1 MIVLYLRAI
10 VFYLMTYQN
19 SLDFA
24 KQLDQEDPIS
34 YLRNEFH
41 IPKDKHGKEWLY
53 FTGNSLGLQPKIT
66 SKYID
71 QELDDWANFGV
82 EGHFEAKNPWL
93 SYHELLTDK
102 MAKIVGAKPIEV
114 VVMNTLTTN
123 LHLLMVSF
131 YQPSKTKYKIII
143 ESDAFPSD
151 RYAVQSQLSFH
162 GFDPDEALIEWKP
175 KEGKE
180 LLELE
185 DLKSIL
191 DSQGDEVALLLIGG
205 VNYYTGQY
213 LDIKKIAELGH
224 AKKCMVGID
233 LAHGAGNIQPNLH
246 NSSIDFAAWCT
257 YKYLNSG
264 PGSLSGLFVHEK
276 HAQRKDLPRFAGWW
290 NHNKETRFNMRQPF
304 DVMSG
309 AEGWQLSNPPILSM
323 AAIKASLDIFEKVG
337 MDALVKKSKKLTGF
351 FEYLVNEIASDTI
364 KIITPT
370 NPNERGCQLSLQVK
384 NADKNLHKKLTEN
397 NIITDWREP
406 DVIRCAPVP
415 MYTSFEDVYHMV
427 TILESLL

>member
-19 SLDFA
+19 SLDYA

-34 YLRNEFH
+34 YLRNQFH
-41 IPKDKHGKEWLY
+41 IPRDKHGKEWLY

-66 SKYID
+66 SKYIE

-93 SYHELLTDK
+93 SYHELLTDT
-102 MAKIVGAKPIEV
+102 MAKVVGAKPVEV

-162 GFDPDEALIEWKP
+162 GFDPEEALIEWKP

-246 NSSIDFAAWCT
+246 DSSIDFAAWCT

-304 DVMSG
+304 DVMEG

-323 AAIKASLDIFEKVG
+323 AAVKASLDIFEKVG

-384 NADKNLHKKLTEN
+384 NTDKNLHKKLTEN

>member
-10 VFYLMTYQN
+10 VFYLMNYQN

-41 IPKDKHGKEWLY
+41 IPRDKEGKEWLY

-66 SKYID
+66 SKYIE

-93 SYHELLTDK
+93 SYHELLTDT
-102 MAKIVGAKPIEV
+102 MAKVVGAKPVEV

-123 LHLLMVSF
+123 IHLLMVSF

-162 GFDPDEALIEWKP
+162 GFDPEEALIEWKP

-337 MDALVKKSKKLTGF
+337 MGALVKKSKKLTGF

>member
-10 VFYLMTYQN
+10 VFYLMNYQN

-41 IPKDKHGKEWLY
+41 IPRDKKGKEWLY

-66 SKYID
+66 SKYIE

-93 SYHELLTDK
+93 SYHELLTDT
-102 MAKIVGAKPIEV
+102 MAKVVGAKPVEV

-162 GFDPDEALIEWKP
+162 GFDPEEALIEWKP

>member
-19 SLDFA
+19 SLDYA

-34 YLRNEFH
+34 YLRNQFH
-41 IPKDKHGKEWLY
+41 IPRDKHGKEWLY

-66 SKYID
+66 SKYIE

-93 SYHELLTDK
+93 SYHELLTDT
-102 MAKIVGAKPIEV
+102 MAKVVGAKPIEV

-162 GFDPDEALIEWKP
+162 GFDPEEALIEWKP

-180 LLELE
+180 LLDLE

-246 NSSIDFAAWCT
+246 DSSIDFAAWCT

-304 DVMSG
+304 DVMEG